1 MILRRPE
8 ILEWGRHKDSLEDY
22 RENMEEDEEEVEEED
37 SLARP
42 PSSSRLF
49 LPSSMLLTGDTDG
62 LSKNPSSGSGSP
74 GARSSS
80 SSTSISCSSPFLTS
94 TSCCSFGFVDISKLS
109 SSDSIIFS
117 IVRREEEEEGELEE
131 EEEKEHVRE
140 WEKEEFVS
148 LHDDDRGRVG
158 VVEEADVD
166 RGTGRPCLQGRRRNL
181 RDGFSPS

>member
-1 MILRRPE
+1 M
-8 ILEWGRHKDSLEDY
+8 EDY
-22 RENMEEDEEEVEEED
+22 KENMDEDEEEVDEEE
-37 SLARP
+37 SLAWP

-94 TSCCSFGFVDISKLS
+94 TSCCAFGFSDISKLA

-117 IVRREEEEEGELEE
+117 IVRREEEEEEGVEE
-131 EEEKEHVRE
+131 EDEKEHVRE

-148 LHDDDRGRVG
+148 FHDDGRGRVG
-158 VVEEADVD
+158 EVVLLVIQQ
-166 RGTGRPCLQGRRRNL
+166 RPSG
-181 RDGFSPS
+181 